1 MTLAELTGLASRI
14 VAAQLTGQQETFIEA
29 SAPTAERLGLS
40 LAALRIAC
48 YTDYERVTPE
58 VEPIES
64 PVDERLGHAPILDT
78 AELMARLEWAEAIT
92 TLYESTADVT
102 SETAVLTEIVGALR
116 ACVPCEAGLCVLT
129 GPQGGATAGVIWRG
143 AESPAPIPVTT
154 RDGSG
159 QTSAALRRLLE
170 SFEGGAAEWRTHD
183 GAGMLA
189 LPIAEN
195 GRVYGQFVLEVAD
208 NTGAGR
214 NLARLGDLVRA
225 CAHILRRIETLRLT
239 ARRQEETG
247 SAILQQEQVHR
258 RAIRK
263 ARLDSVS
270 RMAAGAAHEIN
281 NPLAVISGRAQLL
294 LSRAADPDQLQALE
308 TIVQQSRRVS
318 RVITDLMQFA
328 RPEAPKFA
336 PVSLSQIL
344 HQAHLTQADRLKEA
358 GIRVNEDYAAG
369 LPLVEADRH
378 QMMQVFT
385 HLITNAMQ
393 AMPDGGLLTLRVK
406 SGMHTPSVVVQII
419 DTGSG
424 IMPEHM
430 DHVFEPFFSGRPMGQ
445 AGTGLG
451 LSVAH
456 SIVERHLGTINLQSE
471 MGEGCVC
478 TLRFPASAVSE
489 VSPAHFVQKPETA
502 QQAEQTPFNPPPFAR
517 SMVAANESPRAMRGR
532 VILCEPNEDAR
543 EVLQRTL
550 EGRGFST
557 KAVHDGLEAL
567 ALLFT
572 DHADILLCDLHES
585 ALDGLPLL
593 KQARDRFPGL
603 AIVAFSSQL
612 ASEISH
618 DPLRPLADACVQKP
632 FHLDTLFAAL
642 DACITPSH
650 KAAL

>member
-1 MTLAELTGLASRI
+1 
-14 VAAQLTGQQETFIEA
+14 
-29 SAPTAERLGLS
+29 
-40 LAALRIAC
+40 
-48 YTDYERVTPE
+48 
-58 VEPIES
+58 
-64 PVDERLGHAPILDT
+64 
-78 AELMARLEWAEAIT
+78 
-92 TLYESTADVT
+92 
-102 SETAVLTEIVGALR
+102 
-116 ACVPCEAGLCVLT
+116 VPCEAGLCVLT
-129 GPQGGATAGVIWRG
+129 GPQGTATAGVIWRG
-143 AESPAPIPVTT
+143 GETPTPIPVTT
-154 RDGSG
+154 PDGGG
-159 QTSAALRRLLE
+159 QTSVALRRLLD

-189 LPIAEN
+189 LPIAEH
-195 GRVYGQFVLEVAD
+195 GRVFGQFVLEVAD
-208 NTGAGR
+208 QAGDGR
-214 NLARLGDLVRA
+214 NLGRLGDLVRA
-225 CAHILRRIETLRLT
+225 CAHILRRVETMRLT

-258 RAIRK
+258 RAMRK

-294 LSRAADPDQLQALE
+294 LSRAADPDQVQALE

-358 GIRVNEDYAAG
+358 GIRVVEDYAAG

-385 HLITNAMQ
+385 HLIMNSIQ

-406 SGMHTPSVVVQII
+406 AGMHTPSVVVQIL

-430 DHVFEPFFSGRPMGQ
+430 DHVFEPFFSGRR
-445 AGTGLG
+445 
-451 LSVAH
+451 
-456 SIVERHLGTINLQSE
+456 IVERHLGTITLQSE

-478 TLRFPASAVSE
+478 TLRFPASAVAE
-489 VSPAHFVQKPETA
+489 VNASHFTLPRAPQPAESS
-502 QQAEQTPFNPPPFAR
+502 PFAPPA
-517 SMVAANESPRAMRGR
+517 SVAKAQAAAAPVATARGR
-532 VILCEPNEDAR
+532 IVLCEPNEDAR
-543 EVLQRTL
+543 EVMQRTL
-550 EGRGFST
+550 EGRGFS
-557 KAVHDGLEAL
+557 AVGAHDGLEAL

-572 DHADILLCDLHES
+572 DRADILLCDLHET
-585 ALDGLPLL
+585 ALNAQPLL
-593 KQARDRFPGL
+593 KQARERFPGL
-603 AIVAFSSQL
+603 AIVAFTSSMS
-612 ASEISH
+612 SELSR

-632 FHLDTLFAAL
+632 FHLETLFNAL
-642 DACITPSH
+642 EACITPSQR
-650 KAAL
+650 AAL